1 MNDQYDKSSLQP
13 DNWSRRRFFTRLS
26 AVVGSAAAAQLLGGE
41 AISTALAYTPR
52 PDSAN
57 SDGKLLRQ
65 QEMQILRDICAQV
78 IPQTATPGA
87 AEVDTHGFIDNQ
99 LFHCY
104 GATEQQQVKSI
115 LAKIE
120 RISRQRY
127 GQAFQAADQ
136 AQQLVLLE
144 ELEKPAGGFSQQDR
158 ENFKFLKGQV
168 VFGYYTS
175 EVGASEELVYLAMPG
190 GFEGSIPYK
199 SISKAWGS
207 MRSYY

>member
-1 MNDQYDKSSLQP
+1 MNDQHDKNNLEL
-13 DNWSRRRFFTRLS
+13 DNRSRRRFFGRLS
-26 AVVGSAAAAQLLGGE
+26 AVVGSVAAVQLLGGN
-41 AISTALAYTPR
+41 AISNALAYTPR

-57 SDGKLLRQ
+57 SDGKLFRQ

-115 LAKIE
+115 LSKIE

-127 GQAFQAADQ
+127 GQAFNDADQ
-136 AQQLVLLE
+136 AQQLTLLE

-158 ENFKFLKGQV
+158 ANFKVLKGQI

-175 EVGASEELVYLAMPG
+175 EVGASEELAYLAIPG
-190 GFEGSIPYK
+190 DFTGSIPYK
-199 SISKAWGS
+199 SVGKAWGS

>member
-1 MNDQYDKSSLQP
+1 MNDQYDKTALEP

-26 AVVGSAAAAQLLGGE
+26 AVVGSTAAAQLLGGN
-41 AISTALAYTPR
+41 AIPTALAYTPR

-57 SDGKLLRQ
+57 SDGKLFRQ

-78 IPQTATPGA
+78 IPQTATAGA
-87 AEVDTHGFIDNQ
+87 AEVDTHGFIDNL

-104 GATEQQQVKSI
+104 GAVEQQQAKSV

-120 RISRQRY
+120 QISSKRY
-127 GQAFQAADQ
+127 GLAFHDADQ
-136 AQQLVLLE
+136 ALQLALLE
-144 ELEKPAGGFSQQDR
+144 ELEKPTGGFDQQDR
-158 ENFKFLKGQV
+158 ANFKFLKGQI

-190 GFEGSIPYK
+190 GFKGSVPYK
-199 SISKAWGS
+199 SIGKAWGS